1 MISRRPRS
9 LSRRYVR
16 ALRHTE
22 EGVWGCGGRAGERA
36 RTSLLLLFCTF
47 LFFAVCVYIFA
58 RAVLDSRLGV
68 ACRNTCSLSILAMA
82 CVHRSVCR
90 VRYQELCTVYSSLH
104 STEPQSAVASR
115 DTARLAA
122 LTRGARTLRTR
133 SKGVGLEWV
142 TQGCFWDMARRRAG
156 DAQESDAAR
165 CAVMCA
171 VP

>member
-22 EGVWGCGGRAGERA
+22 KGVWGCGGRAGERA

-104 STEPQSAVASR
+104 STDNRASVRGGVAAASS
-115 DTARLAA
+115 A
-122 LTRGARTLRTR
+122 LTRGANAPNTKQGSGT
-133 SKGVGLEWV
+133 GVGH
-142 TQGCFWDMARRRAG
+142 ARLLLGHGSPTGR
-156 DAQESDAAR
+156 R
-165 CAVMCA
+165 CAGE
-171 VP
+171 